1 MSIAVT
7 TTDPTNTGVSTTS
20 SSSLTGSNAAD
31 LQSSFLTLLVAQ
43 LKNQDPTNP
52 MENNELTSQL
62 AQISTVSGIEKLNT
76 TLGSISG
83 QIDNS
88 QSLQASNLI
97 GHGVMIPGT
106 TVLAGTGSE
115 EGAVTTTTPFGVELQ
130 QAADKVTATITD
142 KNGAVVRTIDIGE
155 LTAGVHSFTWDGTL
169 TDGSTAPNGSYNV
182 AISASNGG
190 TQLVAQPL
198 QFALVQG
205 VIRGNSGNTL
215 DLGTYGTTTLDEVRQ
230 IIYAFTFQESVMA
243 FSQAVSGLNAA
254 ATNLDVIGNNIAN
267 SATYGFKSGTASFAD
282 MFAGS
287 KVGLGVKVAGITQD
301 FTDGT
306 TTNTGR
312 GLDVAIS
319 QNGFF
324 RLVDSNGS
332 VFYSRN
338 GQFKLDENRNLVNM
352 QGLQLTGYPAT
363 GTPPTIQQGANPT
376 NISIPNTLMAA
387 KTTTTASMQINLNSS
402 DPLPTVTPFS
412 ASNADSYNKKGSVT
426 VFDSQGNA
434 HDMSVYFVKT
444 GDNNWQVYTQDSSDP
459 TGTAEPAMKLV
470 FNANGVLTSNPT
482 ENITTGAINGADPAT
497 FSLSF
502 LNSMQQNTGANNIVA
517 TTQNGY
523 KPGDLVSYQINDD
536 GTVVGNYSN
545 EQTQLLGQIVLA
557 NFANNEG
564 LASEGDNVWS
574 ATQSS
579 GVALLGTAGTGN
591 FGTLTNGALEASN
604 VDLSKELV
612 NMIVAQRNYQSNAQT
627 IKTQDQILNT
637 LVNLR

>member
-1 MSIAVT
+1 
-7 TTDPTNTGVSTTS
+7 
-20 SSSLTGSNAAD
+20 
-31 LQSSFLTLLVAQ
+31 
-43 LKNQDPTNP
+43 
-52 MENNELTSQL
+52 
-62 AQISTVSGIEKLNT
+62 
-76 TLGSISG
+76 
-83 QIDNS
+83 
-88 QSLQASNLI
+88 
-97 GHGVMIPGT
+97 
-106 TVLAGTGSE
+106 
-115 EGAVTTTTPFGVELQ
+115 
-130 QAADKVTATITD
+130 
-142 KNGAVVRTIDIGE
+142 
-155 LTAGVHSFTWDGTL
+155 
-169 TDGSTAPNGSYNV
+169 
-182 AISASNGG
+182 
-190 TQLVAQPL
+190 
-198 QFALVQG
+198 
-205 VIRGNSGNTL
+205 
-215 DLGTYGTTTLDEVRQ
+215 
-230 IIYAFTFQESVMA
+230 MA

-402 DPLPTVTPFS
+402 DPLPSVNAFD

-482 ENITTGAINGADPAT
+482 ENITTGAINGAEPAT

-536 GTVVGNYSN
+536 GTVVGKLFQRTNP
-545 EQTQLLGQIVLA
+545 
-557 NFANNEG
+557 
-564 LASEGDNVWS
+564 
-574 ATQSS
+574 
-579 GVALLGTAGTGN
+579 TAGADCTGELCQQRRSGIRRRQRLVCDAI
-591 FGTLTNGALEASN
+591 FWRGAVGDSRDGQLWHP
-604 VDLSKELV
+604 D
-612 NMIVAQRNYQSNAQT
+612 QRCVGSVQRRSQ
-627 IKTQDQILNT
+627 
-637 LVNLR
+637 

>member
-1 MSIAVT
+1 
-7 TTDPTNTGVSTTS
+7 
-20 SSSLTGSNAAD
+20 
-31 LQSSFLTLLVAQ
+31 
-43 LKNQDPTNP
+43 
-52 MENNELTSQL
+52 
-62 AQISTVSGIEKLNT
+62 
-76 TLGSISG
+76 
-83 QIDNS
+83 
-88 QSLQASNLI
+88 
-97 GHGVMIPGT
+97 
-106 TVLAGTGSE
+106 
-115 EGAVTTTTPFGVELQ
+115 
-130 QAADKVTATITD
+130 
-142 KNGAVVRTIDIGE
+142 
-155 LTAGVHSFTWDGTL
+155 
-169 TDGSTAPNGSYNV
+169 
-182 AISASNGG
+182 
-190 TQLVAQPL
+190 
-198 QFALVQG
+198 
-205 VIRGNSGNTL
+205 
-215 DLGTYGTTTLDEVRQ
+215 
-230 IIYAFTFQESVMA
+230 MA

-402 DPLPTVTPFS
+402 DPLPSVNAFD

-459 TGTAEPAMKLV
+459 TGTADHAMTLV

-482 ENITTGAINGADPAT
+482 ANITTGAINGADPAT

-502 LNSMQQNTGANNIVA
+502 LNSMQQNTGANNIVV

-557 NFANNEG
+557 
-564 LASEGDNVWS
+564 
-574 ATQSS
+574 
-579 GVALLGTAGTGN
+579 
-591 FGTLTNGALEASN
+591 
-604 VDLSKELV
+604 
-612 NMIVAQRNYQSNAQT
+612 
-627 IKTQDQILNT
+627 
-637 LVNLR
+637 

>member
-1 MSIAVT
+1 
-7 TTDPTNTGVSTTS
+7 
-20 SSSLTGSNAAD
+20 
-31 LQSSFLTLLVAQ
+31 
-43 LKNQDPTNP
+43 
-52 MENNELTSQL
+52 
-62 AQISTVSGIEKLNT
+62 
-76 TLGSISG
+76 
-83 QIDNS
+83 
-88 QSLQASNLI
+88 
-97 GHGVMIPGT
+97 
-106 TVLAGTGSE
+106 
-115 EGAVTTTTPFGVELQ
+115 
-130 QAADKVTATITD
+130 
-142 KNGAVVRTIDIGE
+142 
-155 LTAGVHSFTWDGTL
+155 
-169 TDGSTAPNGSYNV
+169 
-182 AISASNGG
+182 
-190 TQLVAQPL
+190 
-198 QFALVQG
+198 
-205 VIRGNSGNTL
+205 
-215 DLGTYGTTTLDEVRQ
+215 
-230 IIYAFTFQESVMA
+230 MA

-254 ATNLDVIGNNIAN
+254 SSNLDVIGNNIAN
-267 SATYGFKSGTASFAD
+267 SATYGFKSATASFAD

-287 KVGLGVKVAGITQD
+287 KAGLGVKVAGITQD

-338 GQFKLDENRNLVNM
+338 GQFSLDENRNLVNM
-352 QGLQLTGYPAT
+352 QGLQLTGYPVA
-363 GTPPTIQQGANPT
+363 GTPPTVQTGANPQP
-376 NISIPNTLMAA
+376 ISIPNNLMAA
-387 KTTTTASMQINLNSS
+387 KTTTTATQQINLNSTDS
-402 DPLPTVTPFS
+402 VPTKAFDP
-412 ASNADSYNKKGSVT
+412 ADSDTYNKKGTVT
-426 VFDSQGNA
+426 VYDAQGNE
-434 HDMSVYFVKT
+434 HNMNIYYVKT
-444 GDNNWQVYTQDSSDP
+444 ADNTWDLYTMDSSVASADWNKAAQMKFDDSGNLDGVFNYTANTTTTP
-459 TGTAEPAMKLV
+459 TTWTLAGTANTTPAI
-470 FNANGVLTSNPT
+470 
-482 ENITTGAINGADPAT
+482 NITTDVVSGATPAS

-502 LNSMQQNTGANNIVA
+502 LNSMQQNTGTSNVVA

-545 EQTQLLGQIVLA
+545 EQNQVLGQIVMA

-564 LASEGDNVWS
+564 LQSEGDNVWS

-579 GVALLGTAGTGN
+579 GVALLGTAGNGN

>member
-1 MSIAVT
+1 
-7 TTDPTNTGVSTTS
+7 
-20 SSSLTGSNAAD
+20 
-31 LQSSFLTLLVAQ
+31 
-43 LKNQDPTNP
+43 
-52 MENNELTSQL
+52 
-62 AQISTVSGIEKLNT
+62 
-76 TLGSISG
+76 
-83 QIDNS
+83 
-88 QSLQASNLI
+88 
-97 GHGVMIPGT
+97 
-106 TVLAGTGSE
+106 
-115 EGAVTTTTPFGVELQ
+115 
-130 QAADKVTATITD
+130 
-142 KNGAVVRTIDIGE
+142 
-155 LTAGVHSFTWDGTL
+155 
-169 TDGSTAPNGSYNV
+169 
-182 AISASNGG
+182 
-190 TQLVAQPL
+190 
-198 QFALVQG
+198 
-205 VIRGNSGNTL
+205 
-215 DLGTYGTTTLDEVRQ
+215 
-230 IIYAFTFQESVMA
+230 MA

-287 KVGLGVKVAGITQD
+287 KVGLGVKVAGITKD

-402 DPLPTVTPFS
+402 DSLPSVNAFD

-444 GDNNWQVYTQDSSDP
+444 GDNHWDVYTLDSSDP
-459 TGTAEPAMKLV
+459 TGTANPATTLV
-470 FNANGVLTSNPT
+470 FNANGVLTSDPT
-482 ENITTGAINGADPAT
+482 KDITTGAINGADPAT

>member
-1 MSIAVT
+1 
-7 TTDPTNTGVSTTS
+7 
-20 SSSLTGSNAAD
+20 
-31 LQSSFLTLLVAQ
+31 
-43 LKNQDPTNP
+43 
-52 MENNELTSQL
+52 
-62 AQISTVSGIEKLNT
+62 
-76 TLGSISG
+76 
-83 QIDNS
+83 
-88 QSLQASNLI
+88 
-97 GHGVMIPGT
+97 
-106 TVLAGTGSE
+106 
-115 EGAVTTTTPFGVELQ
+115 
-130 QAADKVTATITD
+130 
-142 KNGAVVRTIDIGE
+142 
-155 LTAGVHSFTWDGTL
+155 
-169 TDGSTAPNGSYNV
+169 
-182 AISASNGG
+182 
-190 TQLVAQPL
+190 
-198 QFALVQG
+198 
-205 VIRGNSGNTL
+205 
-215 DLGTYGTTTLDEVRQ
+215 
-230 IIYAFTFQESVMA
+230 MA

-324 RLVDSNGS
+324 RMVDSNGS

-338 GQFKLDENRNLVNM
+338 GQFKLDENRNIVNM

-363 GTPPTIQQGANPT
+363 GTPPTIQQGANPAPIT
-376 NISIPNTLMAA
+376 IPNTLMAA
-387 KTTTTASMQINLNSS
+387 KSTTTASMQVNLNST
-402 DPLPTVTPFS
+402 DKVPTKTPFNPS
-412 ASNADSYNKKGSVT
+412 DADSYNKKGTVT

-434 HDMSVYFVKT
+434 HDMNIFYVKNAESNTWEIHTQDAST
-444 GDNNWQVYTQDSSDP
+444 GDAAKSAGFMKFNNNGAFLGMSATA
-459 TGTAEPAMKLV
+459 TGTPA
-470 FNANGVLTSNPT
+470 GTDIT
-482 ENITTGAINGADPAT
+482 ITTGPINGAVPAN

-517 TTQNGY
+517 TNQNGY
-523 KPGDLVSYQINDD
+523 KPGDLVSYQINND

-545 EQTQLLGQIVLA
+545 EQQQVLGQIVLA

-564 LASEGDNVWS
+564 LASQGDNVWA

-579 GVALLGTAGTGN
+579 GVALLGTAGEGN
-591 FGTLTNGALEASN
+591 FGKLTNGALEASN

>member
-1 MSIAVT
+1 
-7 TTDPTNTGVSTTS
+7 
-20 SSSLTGSNAAD
+20 
-31 LQSSFLTLLVAQ
+31 
-43 LKNQDPTNP
+43 
-52 MENNELTSQL
+52 
-62 AQISTVSGIEKLNT
+62 
-76 TLGSISG
+76 
-83 QIDNS
+83 
-88 QSLQASNLI
+88 
-97 GHGVMIPGT
+97 
-106 TVLAGTGSE
+106 
-115 EGAVTTTTPFGVELQ
+115 
-130 QAADKVTATITD
+130 
-142 KNGAVVRTIDIGE
+142 
-155 LTAGVHSFTWDGTL
+155 
-169 TDGSTAPNGSYNV
+169 
-182 AISASNGG
+182 
-190 TQLVAQPL
+190 
-198 QFALVQG
+198 
-205 VIRGNSGNTL
+205 
-215 DLGTYGTTTLDEVRQ
+215 
-230 IIYAFTFQESVMA
+230 MA

-324 RLVDSNGS
+324 RLVDSNGA

-352 QGLQLTGYPAT
+352 QGMQLTGYPAA
-363 GTPPTIQQGANPT
+363 GTPPTIQQGANPGPIT
-376 NISIPNTLMAA
+376 IPNTLMGAKSTDTAA
-387 KTTTTASMQINLNSS
+387 MQINLNSS
-402 DPLPTVTPFS
+402 DKVPANKPFS
-412 ASNADSYNKKGSVT
+412 PTDADSYNKRAPLT
-426 VFDSQGNA
+426 VFDSQGNQ
-434 HDMSVYFVKT
+434 HDINVFYVKT
-444 GDNNWQVYTQDSSDP
+444 GDNTWDVWTQDSSVANSP
-459 TGTAEPAMKLV
+459 LVKAAQMK
-470 FNANGVLTSNPT
+470 FDENGVLDNVEEYTPDAGVPAQDWVLSGTPNATPTFRITSGT
-482 ENITTGAINGADPAT
+482 VNGADPAEFT
-497 FSLSF
+497 LSLQ
-502 LNSMQQNTGANNIVA
+502 NSMQQNTGANNVIA

-545 EQTQLLGQIVLA
+545 EQKQVLGQIVLA

-564 LASEGDNVWS
+564 LSSQGDNVWA
-574 ATQSS
+574 ATQAS
-579 GVALLGTAGTGN
+579 GVELLGTAGTGN
-591 FGTLTNGALEASN
+591 FGKLTNGALESSN

>member
-1 MSIAVT
+1 
-7 TTDPTNTGVSTTS
+7 
-20 SSSLTGSNAAD
+20 
-31 LQSSFLTLLVAQ
+31 
-43 LKNQDPTNP
+43 
-52 MENNELTSQL
+52 
-62 AQISTVSGIEKLNT
+62 
-76 TLGSISG
+76 
-83 QIDNS
+83 
-88 QSLQASNLI
+88 
-97 GHGVMIPGT
+97 
-106 TVLAGTGSE
+106 
-115 EGAVTTTTPFGVELQ
+115 
-130 QAADKVTATITD
+130 
-142 KNGAVVRTIDIGE
+142 
-155 LTAGVHSFTWDGTL
+155 
-169 TDGSTAPNGSYNV
+169 
-182 AISASNGG
+182 
-190 TQLVAQPL
+190 
-198 QFALVQG
+198 
-205 VIRGNSGNTL
+205 
-215 DLGTYGTTTLDEVRQ
+215 
-230 IIYAFTFQESVMA
+230 MA

-254 ATNLDVIGNNIAN
+254 ATNLDVIGNNIANSATNLDVIGNNIAN

-338 GQFKLDENRNLVNM
+338 GQFKLDENRNLLNT
-352 QGLQLTGYPAT
+352 QGLQLTGYPVT

-459 TGTAEPAMKLV
+459 NSIAKTATTLE
-470 FNANGVLTSNPT
+470 FNANGTLVDGAMAN
-482 ENITTGAINGADPAT
+482 NIA
-497 FSLSF
+497 
-502 LNSMQQNTGANNIVA
+502 TGANNIVA

-536 GTVVGNYSN
+536 GTVVGNNSN

-612 NMIVAQRNYQSNAQT
+612 NMIVAQRNYKSNAQT

-637 LVNLR
+637 RVNLR

>member
-1 MSIAVT
+1 
-7 TTDPTNTGVSTTS
+7 
-20 SSSLTGSNAAD
+20 
-31 LQSSFLTLLVAQ
+31 
-43 LKNQDPTNP
+43 
-52 MENNELTSQL
+52 
-62 AQISTVSGIEKLNT
+62 
-76 TLGSISG
+76 
-83 QIDNS
+83 
-88 QSLQASNLI
+88 
-97 GHGVMIPGT
+97 
-106 TVLAGTGSE
+106 
-115 EGAVTTTTPFGVELQ
+115 
-130 QAADKVTATITD
+130 
-142 KNGAVVRTIDIGE
+142 
-155 LTAGVHSFTWDGTL
+155 
-169 TDGSTAPNGSYNV
+169 
-182 AISASNGG
+182 
-190 TQLVAQPL
+190 
-198 QFALVQG
+198 
-205 VIRGNSGNTL
+205 
-215 DLGTYGTTTLDEVRQ
+215 
-230 IIYAFTFQESVMA
+230 MA

-324 RLVDSNGS
+324 RMVDSNGS

-338 GQFKLDENRNLVNM
+338 GQFKLDENRNIVNM

-363 GTPPTIQQGANPT
+363 GTPPTVQQGANPAPIT
-376 NISIPNTLMAA
+376 IPNTLMAA
-387 KTTTTASMQINLNSS
+387 KSTTTASMQVNLNST
-402 DPLPTVTPFS
+402 DKLPTKTPFNPS
-412 ASNADSYNKKGSVT
+412 DADSYNKKGSVT

-434 HDMSVYFVKT
+434 HDMNIFYVKT
-444 GDNNWQVYTQDSSDP
+444 GPNKWDVYTQDASVTGSVATKNAVMNFSANGTLTSVNNYVEEPVDPLDP
-459 TGTAEPAMKLV
+459 TGPKHLVEGPA
-470 FNANGVLTSNPT
+470 NAQPQIQIS
-482 ENITTGAINGADPAT
+482 TGTINGAVPAN
-497 FSLSF
+497 FPLSF

-517 TTQNGY
+517 TSQNGY
-523 KPGDLVSYQINDD
+523 KPGDLVSYQINND

-545 EQTQLLGQIVLA
+545 EQQQVLGQIVLA

-564 LASEGDNVWS
+564 LASQGDNVWA
-574 ATQSS
+574 ATQAS
-579 GVALLGTAGTGN
+579 GVALLGTAGEGN
-591 FGTLTNGALEASN
+591 FGKLTNGALEASN

>member
-1 MSIAVT
+1 
-7 TTDPTNTGVSTTS
+7 
-20 SSSLTGSNAAD
+20 
-31 LQSSFLTLLVAQ
+31 
-43 LKNQDPTNP
+43 
-52 MENNELTSQL
+52 
-62 AQISTVSGIEKLNT
+62 
-76 TLGSISG
+76 
-83 QIDNS
+83 
-88 QSLQASNLI
+88 
-97 GHGVMIPGT
+97 
-106 TVLAGTGSE
+106 
-115 EGAVTTTTPFGVELQ
+115 
-130 QAADKVTATITD
+130 
-142 KNGAVVRTIDIGE
+142 
-155 LTAGVHSFTWDGTL
+155 
-169 TDGSTAPNGSYNV
+169 
-182 AISASNGG
+182 
-190 TQLVAQPL
+190 
-198 QFALVQG
+198 
-205 VIRGNSGNTL
+205 
-215 DLGTYGTTTLDEVRQ
+215 
-230 IIYAFTFQESVMA
+230 MA

-324 RLVDSNGS
+324 RMVDSNGS

-338 GQFKLDENRNLVNM
+338 GQFKLDENRNIVNM
-352 QGLQLTGYPAT
+352 QGLQLTGYQAT
-363 GTPPTIQQGANPT
+363 GTPPTVQQGANPAPIT
-376 NISIPNTLMAA
+376 IPNTLMAA
-387 KTTTTASMQINLNSS
+387 KSTTTASMQVNLNST
-402 DPLPTVTPFS
+402 DKLPTKTPFNPS
-412 ASNADSYNKKGSVT
+412 DADSYNKKGSVT

-434 HDMSVYFVKT
+434 HDMNIFYVKT
-444 GDNNWQVYTQDSSDP
+444 GPNKWDVYTQDASVTGSVATKNAVMNFSANGTLTSVNNYVEEPVDPLDP
-459 TGTAEPAMKLV
+459 TGPKHLVEGPA
-470 FNANGVLTSNPT
+470 NAQPQIQIS
-482 ENITTGAINGADPAT
+482 TGTINGAVPAN

-517 TTQNGY
+517 TSQNGY
-523 KPGDLVSYQINDD
+523 KPGDLVSYQINND

-545 EQTQLLGQIVLA
+545 EQQQVLGQIVLA

-564 LASEGDNVWS
+564 LASQGDNVWA
-574 ATQSS
+574 ATQAS

-591 FGTLTNGALEASN
+591 FGKLTNGALEASN

>member
-1 MSIAVT
+1 
-7 TTDPTNTGVSTTS
+7 
-20 SSSLTGSNAAD
+20 
-31 LQSSFLTLLVAQ
+31 
-43 LKNQDPTNP
+43 
-52 MENNELTSQL
+52 
-62 AQISTVSGIEKLNT
+62 
-76 TLGSISG
+76 
-83 QIDNS
+83 
-88 QSLQASNLI
+88 
-97 GHGVMIPGT
+97 
-106 TVLAGTGSE
+106 
-115 EGAVTTTTPFGVELQ
+115 
-130 QAADKVTATITD
+130 
-142 KNGAVVRTIDIGE
+142 
-155 LTAGVHSFTWDGTL
+155 
-169 TDGSTAPNGSYNV
+169 
-182 AISASNGG
+182 
-190 TQLVAQPL
+190 
-198 QFALVQG
+198 
-205 VIRGNSGNTL
+205 
-215 DLGTYGTTTLDEVRQ
+215 
-230 IIYAFTFQESVMA
+230 MA

-324 RLVDSNGS
+324 RLVDNSGS
-332 VFYSRN
+332 VYYSRN
-338 GQFKLDENRNLVNM
+338 GQFKLDENRNIVNM
-352 QGLQLTGYPAT
+352 QGLQLTGFPAT

-376 NISIPNTLMAA
+376 AISIPNTLMAA
-387 KTTTTASMQINLNSS
+387 KTTTTAAMQINLNST
-402 DPLPTVTPFS
+402 DAAPTVAFDPT
-412 ASNADSYNKKGSVT
+412 NADSYNKKGSVT
-426 VFDSQGNA
+426 VFDSQGNS
-434 HDMSVYFVKT
+434 HDMNVYFVKSAASNT
-444 GDNNWQVYTQDSSDP
+444 WDVYTQDSSVANSAA
-459 TGTAEPAMKLV
+459 TLSTTLGFSNTGALLTGGTANV
-470 FNANGVLTSNPT
+470 
-482 ENITTGAINGADPAT
+482 TTATIPGATPAT

-517 TTQNGY
+517 TSQNGY

-604 VDLSKELV
+604 TDLSKELV

>member
-1 MSIAVT
+1 
-7 TTDPTNTGVSTTS
+7 
-20 SSSLTGSNAAD
+20 
-31 LQSSFLTLLVAQ
+31 
-43 LKNQDPTNP
+43 
-52 MENNELTSQL
+52 
-62 AQISTVSGIEKLNT
+62 
-76 TLGSISG
+76 
-83 QIDNS
+83 
-88 QSLQASNLI
+88 
-97 GHGVMIPGT
+97 
-106 TVLAGTGSE
+106 
-115 EGAVTTTTPFGVELQ
+115 
-130 QAADKVTATITD
+130 
-142 KNGAVVRTIDIGE
+142 
-155 LTAGVHSFTWDGTL
+155 
-169 TDGSTAPNGSYNV
+169 
-182 AISASNGG
+182 
-190 TQLVAQPL
+190 
-198 QFALVQG
+198 
-205 VIRGNSGNTL
+205 
-215 DLGTYGTTTLDEVRQ
+215 
-230 IIYAFTFQESVMA
+230 MA

-267 SATYGFKSGTASFAD
+267 SATYGFKSGAASFAD

-352 QGLQLTGYPAT
+352 QGMQLTGYPAT
-363 GTPPTIQQGANPT
+363 GTPPTIQQGANPAPIT
-376 NISIPNTLMAA
+376 IPNTLMAA
-387 KTTTTASMQINLNSS
+387 KATTTASMQINLNSTDS
-402 DPLPTVTPFS
+402 LPTKTPFS
-412 ASNADSYNKKGSVT
+412 PTDSDSYNKKGSVT
-426 VFDSQGNA
+426 VYDTQGNA
-434 HDMSVYFVKT
+434 HDMNIYYVKI
-444 GDNNWQVYTQDSSDP
+444 GDNKWDVYTQDASVAGSTPVRTAAMNFNTNGTLTSVNNYVEEPVDPADP
-459 TGTAEPAMKLV
+459 TGPTHLVEGPA
-470 FNANGVLTSNPT
+470 NAQPQIQ
-482 ENITTGAINGADPAT
+482 ITTGTINGAVPAN

-517 TTQNGY
+517 TNQNGY

-545 EQTQLLGQIVLA
+545 EQKQVLGQIVLA

-564 LASEGDNVWS
+564 LASQGDNVWA
-574 ATQSS
+574 ATQAS
-579 GVALLGTAGTGN
+579 GVELLGTAGTGN
-591 FGTLTNGALEASN
+591 FGKLTNGALEASN

>member
-1 MSIAVT
+1 MS
-7 TTDPTNTGVSTTS
+7 
-20 SSSLTGSNAAD
+20 
-31 LQSSFLTLLVAQ
+31 
-43 LKNQDPTNP
+43 
-52 MENNELTSQL
+52 
-62 AQISTVSGIEKLNT
+62 
-76 TLGSISG
+76 
-83 QIDNS
+83 
-88 QSLQASNLI
+88 
-97 GHGVMIPGT
+97 
-106 TVLAGTGSE
+106 
-115 EGAVTTTTPFGVELQ
+115 
-130 QAADKVTATITD
+130 
-142 KNGAVVRTIDIGE
+142 
-155 LTAGVHSFTWDGTL
+155 
-169 TDGSTAPNGSYNV
+169 
-182 AISASNGG
+182 
-190 TQLVAQPL
+190 
-198 QFALVQG
+198 
-205 VIRGNSGNTL
+205 
-215 DLGTYGTTTLDEVRQ
+215 
-230 IIYAFTFQESVMA
+230 

-352 QGLQLTGYPAT
+352 QGMQLTGYPAT
-363 GTPPTIQQGANPT
+363 GTPPTIQQGANPAPIT
-376 NISIPNTLMAA
+376 IPNTLMAA
-387 KTTTTASMQINLNSS
+387 KSTTTASMQINLNST
-402 DPLPTVTPFS
+402 DPVPSKTPFS
-412 ASNADSYNKKGSVT
+412 VSDADSYNKKGTVT
-426 VFDSQGNA
+426 VYDSQGNA
-434 HDMSVYFVKT
+434 HDMNVYFVKT
-444 GDNNWQVYTQDSSDP
+444 KDNEWAVYTHDSSDP
-459 TGTAEPAMKLV
+459 AATAPTTASTTLKFNENGILESGGTV
-470 FNANGVLTSNPT
+470 
-482 ENITTGAINGADPAT
+482 NITTGTINGATAAT

-517 TTQNGY
+517 TNQNGY
-523 KPGDLVSYQINDD
+523 KPGDLVSYQINND

-545 EQTQLLGQIVLA
+545 EQEQVLGQIVLA

-564 LASEGDNVWS
+564 LASQGDNVWA
-574 ATQSS
+574 ATQAS
-579 GVALLGTAGTGN
+579 GVALLGTAGSGN
-591 FGTLTNGALEASN
+591 FGKLTNGALEASN

-637 LVNLR
+637 LVTASTPGADMTPGQLDYTSRPLDVALQQDGWLVVQAADGAEGYTRNGNIQVGPTGQLTIQGHPVIGEGGPITVPEGSEITIAADGTISALNPGDPPNTVAPVGRLKLVKAEGNEVQRSDDGLFRLTAEAQAERGAVLAADPSIRIMSGVLEGSNVKPVEAMTDMIANARRFEMQMKVITSVDENEGRANQLLSMS

>member
-1 MSIAVT
+1 
-7 TTDPTNTGVSTTS
+7 
-20 SSSLTGSNAAD
+20 
-31 LQSSFLTLLVAQ
+31 
-43 LKNQDPTNP
+43 
-52 MENNELTSQL
+52 
-62 AQISTVSGIEKLNT
+62 
-76 TLGSISG
+76 
-83 QIDNS
+83 
-88 QSLQASNLI
+88 
-97 GHGVMIPGT
+97 
-106 TVLAGTGSE
+106 
-115 EGAVTTTTPFGVELQ
+115 
-130 QAADKVTATITD
+130 
-142 KNGAVVRTIDIGE
+142 
-155 LTAGVHSFTWDGTL
+155 
-169 TDGSTAPNGSYNV
+169 
-182 AISASNGG
+182 
-190 TQLVAQPL
+190 
-198 QFALVQG
+198 
-205 VIRGNSGNTL
+205 
-215 DLGTYGTTTLDEVRQ
+215 
-230 IIYAFTFQESVMA
+230 MA

-267 SATYGFKSGTASFAD
+267 SATYGFKSGSASFAD

-324 RLVDSNGS
+324 RMVDSNGS

-338 GQFKLDENRNLVNM
+338 GQFKLDENRNIVNM

-363 GTPPTIQQGANPT
+363 GTPPTVQQGANPT
-376 NISIPNTLMAA
+376 PITIPNTLMAA
-387 KTTTTASMQINLNSS
+387 KATTTASMQINLNST
-402 DPLPTVTPFS
+402 DKVPTKTPF
-412 ASNADSYNKKGSVT
+412 NPGDADSYNKKGTVT

-434 HDMSVYFVKT
+434 HDMNIFYVKNAK
-444 GDNNWQVYTQDSSDP
+444 DNTWEVYTQDASTGDAAKSAGFMRFNENGAFLGISATATETPPTAPATWPTDIKVD
-459 TGTAEPAMKLV
+459 TGT
-470 FNANGVLTSNPT
+470 
-482 ENITTGAINGADPAT
+482 INGATAAN

-517 TTQNGY
+517 TNQNGY
-523 KPGDLVSYQINDD
+523 KPGDLVSYQINND

-545 EQTQLLGQIVLA
+545 EQQQILGQIVLA

-564 LASEGDNVWS
+564 LASQGNNVWA

-591 FGTLTNGALEASN
+591 FGKLTNGALEASN

>member
-1 MSIAVT
+1 
-7 TTDPTNTGVSTTS
+7 
-20 SSSLTGSNAAD
+20 
-31 LQSSFLTLLVAQ
+31 
-43 LKNQDPTNP
+43 
-52 MENNELTSQL
+52 
-62 AQISTVSGIEKLNT
+62 
-76 TLGSISG
+76 
-83 QIDNS
+83 
-88 QSLQASNLI
+88 
-97 GHGVMIPGT
+97 
-106 TVLAGTGSE
+106 
-115 EGAVTTTTPFGVELQ
+115 
-130 QAADKVTATITD
+130 
-142 KNGAVVRTIDIGE
+142 
-155 LTAGVHSFTWDGTL
+155 
-169 TDGSTAPNGSYNV
+169 
-182 AISASNGG
+182 
-190 TQLVAQPL
+190 
-198 QFALVQG
+198 
-205 VIRGNSGNTL
+205 
-215 DLGTYGTTTLDEVRQ
+215 
-230 IIYAFTFQESVMA
+230 MA

-312 GLDVAIS
+312 GLDIAIS

-352 QGLQLTGYPAT
+352 QGLQLTGYPAA

-387 KTTTTASMQINLNSS
+387 KTTTTAAMQINLNSS
-402 DPLPTVTPFS
+402 DPLPTVKAFD

-444 GDNNWQVYTQDSSDP
+444 KDNTWKVYTQDSSDAASKA
-459 TGTAEPAMKLV
+459 TQATTLE
-470 FNANGVLTSNPT
+470 FNANGMLVKGETA
-482 ENITTGAINGADPAT
+482 NITTGAINGAVPAT

-574 ATQSS
+574 ATQAS